1 MEFPKSYLRLSENA
15 LRKKL
20 AEKKLPVG
28 YAENVISHVLAA
40 KRKEFSTSARN
51 TQHARLWGDVIAPA
65 KAERRIVQRMM
76 TLNVASNSPERGDAL
91 EAYLMVLDVII
102 GKLTLSA
109 NTSGQTPRELAEGTH
124 APNKGEHWVDW
135 MPRKKIAL
143 IEDYFA
149 RIPYT
154 KGIRHK
160 TPFERRIPQTQHAIH
175 KRRLI
180 ERTEKEISTAER
192 RLAAALADAKL
203 TDTHVFRHQEIND
216 MRIQISRM
224 QAALHTIRLLRP
236 TDLVPPTWHGIDL
249 PA

>member
-1 MEFPKSYLRLSENA
+1 MEFPKTYLRLSENA

-20 AEKKLPVG
+20 AERKLPAG

-40 KRKEFSTSARN
+40 KRKTFSTSARN

-65 KAERRIVQRMM
+65 KAERRIVQRML

-91 EAYLMVLDVII
+91 EAYLMVLGVII
-102 GKLTLSA
+102 GKLTLKA
-109 NTSGQTPRELAEGTH
+109 NASGQTPRELAEGTNV
-124 APNKGEHWVDW
+124 PNKGEHWVDW
-135 MPRKKIAL
+135 MPLKKIAL

-160 TPFERRIPQTQHAIH
+160 RPFERRIPQTQHAVH

-180 ERTEKEISTAER
+180 ERTDKEISTAER

-203 TDTHVFRHQEIND
+203 TDTQVFRQQEIND

-224 QAALHTIRLLRP
+224 QAALHTIKALRP
-236 TDLVPPTWHGIDL
+236 TDLVPPTWHGIEL
-249 PA
+249 PE